1 MVELIL
7 ACLPVVTWPAA
18 VATLGLATL
27 RLVGKFLDTKAE
39 QQQQTD
45 PEKEELKKQ
54 VGELNDRVNAISLE
68 IGFGE
73 RRK

>member
-1 MVELIL
+1 MVEFIL
-7 ACLPVVTWPAA
+7 ASLPVVSWPAA
-18 VATLGLATL
+18 FATVGLAAL
-27 RLVGKFLDTKAE
+27 RLAAKFLDAKS
-39 QQQQTD
+39 QQTQTD

-54 VGELNDRVNAISLE
+54 VGELNDRVNALSLE